1 LPKPRKRKGE
11 TWSQYRNRLVRH
23 YIDEGYP
30 PKQAVAIAYSQTRK
44 MQKEKKKKKKGGRR
58 KK

>member
-1 LPKPRKRKGE
+1 MPKPRKKKDE

-30 PKQAVAIAYSQTRK
+30 PRQAVAIAYSQVRK
-44 MQKEKKKKKKGGRR
+44 QQAQKRQKKRR
-58 KK
+58 K